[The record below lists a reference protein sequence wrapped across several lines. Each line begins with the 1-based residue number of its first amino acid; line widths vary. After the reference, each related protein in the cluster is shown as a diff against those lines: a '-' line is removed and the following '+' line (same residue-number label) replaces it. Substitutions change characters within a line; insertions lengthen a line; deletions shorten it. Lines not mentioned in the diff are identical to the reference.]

1 MRIMRGRRMRY
12 IVNTTVTGQFAGP
25 NLPQVHVFDLLAGI
39 VISIV
44 LRQDFAYGRSYCTIY
59 STLGWRS
66 GANKTFMFRL
76 AACKLLPSLSP
87 LYDSHLLLARTYMV
101 PIFSYSCRTSYHPN
115 QCPGGLLR
123 NQRDVLDLQDVPV
136 E

>member
-44 LRQDFAYGRSYCTIY
+44 LRQDFAYGQSYCARYTALWGGDLVLIKLSCFDWQRVSYYRVYRRCTIHTY
-59 STLGWRS
+59 CSHALICCQSLATAVELAIIHTSALG
-66 GANKTFMFRL
+66 G
-76 AACKLLPSLSP
+76 C
-87 LYDSHLLLARTYMV
+87 
-101 PIFSYSCRTSYHPN
+101 
-115 QCPGGLLR
+115 
-123 NQRDVLDLQDVPV
+123 
-136 E
+136 